1 MRGFFAALRMTAKK
15 HVAKNS
21 RLSKL
26 TANETSQLRN
36 FTTTKLHSQRNF
48 TANETSQPTKL
59 TAKAQKQNLTAAK
72 ATTMN
77 QSRQPSGFAPGP
89 IPKRLRQVQQQI
101 PFGDDNKKGKCNGF
115 GNREGNRNSRSPS
128 GMTTRKAR
136 ATASA
141 TARATTTA
149 NPLRG

>member
-15 HVAKNS
+15 LVAKNS

-26 TANETSQLRN
+26 TANVTYSFETSQL
-36 FTTTKLHSQRNF
+36 RNF
-48 TANETSQPTKL
+48 TANETSQPIKL
-59 TAKAQKQNLTAAK
+59 TAKAQKQNLATAK

-128 GMTTRKAR
+128 GMTTRKAKAKPFR
-136 ATASA
+136 S
-141 TARATTTA
+141 RRVL
-149 NPLRG
+149 PLHAF